1 MMMGSGKRRRAAM
14 LAARRLRR
22 SRKLAAAQRQQ
33 FELLPAG
40 TAPVDTGR
48 LRAYHSGGHPEFV
61 RRGFYQDMY
70 FHCIDCGVEG
80 IWTAARQKWWYE
92 VAGGELSSRARR
104 CAACRA
110 RERLRKAEAR
120 CRMLAGLGQKAA
132 LSKAAEL
139 PYHRDWPEQR
149 SRQARG

>member
-1 MMMGSGKRRRAAM
+1 MMMGSGKRRRTAM

-33 FELLPAG
+33 FELLLAG

-48 LRAYHSGGHPEFV
+48 LRAYHSGPHPEFV
-61 RRGFYQDMY
+61 RCGFYQDLH
-70 FHCIDCGVEG
+70 FRCIDCGAEG

-110 RERLRKAEAR
+110 HERLRKAEAR
-120 CRMLAGLGQKAA
+120 SRMLAGLEQKAA
-132 LSKAAEL
+132 LTKAGEL
-139 PYHRDWPEQR
+139 PYHRGWSEQR
-149 SRQARG
+149 SRQAGG